1 MLSDPPAHSHSLVSP
16 PIVQS
21 FPLREPALA
30 LEAGEAIVPVGWT
43 AAVTRLLALAFLVL
57 AAEALFAVPKLTWDL
72 ATGCECRVGIVI
84 GFLIAAVA
92 LAVLWTTRHRIAAL
106 LGAVGSRLAAI
117 PRGRWL
123 ASLIVAGIAA
133 RVVWVLLF
141 PAPFTSDG
149 EAYYKLARRLS
160 QGLTFQT
167 TPKGEWVAWPPGYP
181 FLLLVHFKFL
191 GIGRL
196 AVTVANLLLFA
207 GSLLTVD
214 ALARRMSEGNEGT
227 ARLATLLLALWP
239 NLIASAGVAS
249 KEMVIVFLL
258 PATLLLYLKAVE
270 RPSRWAALSLA
281 AGLVLGYAIL
291 TQPAVQLL
299 VGVFVVFEILLRTPI
314 LRAATRLA
322 LLGLGIAIVI
332 LPWTWRN
339 YQVVGK
345 PVLVSANG
353 GSVFYRANNP
363 LANGGWI
370 PQGERSLAGYDELTA
385 DRLGYQWGT
394 EWIRENPG
402 PFLLLALKK
411 QVLFLGDDATGLY
424 EIKRGGHLGGGVYAL
439 LKLLTNAWWWGIWA
453 LALTAFLVR
462 RSGFPWEQRADVV
475 LFLLTFL
482 YFWAIDSVFE
492 SGARH
497 HLPLVGVLAVL
508 AASAG
513 TGAGGLRTK
522 PGQPLPS

>member
-1 MLSDPPAHSHSLVSP
+1 MLGT
-16 PIVQS
+16 
-21 FPLREPALA
+21 
-30 LEAGEAIVPVGWT
+30 GEASVPQGWT
-43 AAVTRLLALAFLVL
+43 AAVVRLLALAFLVL

-72 ATGCECRVGIVI
+72 ATGGEGTVGSVL
-84 GFLIAAVA
+84 GIAVAAAA
-92 LAVLWTTRHRIAAL
+92 LAVLWMARQRIATL
-106 LGAVGSRLAAI
+106 LGAAGSRLAAI

-123 ASLIVAGIAA
+123 AALIVAGIAA
-133 RVVWVLLF
+133 RVVWALLF
-141 PAPFTSDG
+141 PSPFTSDG
-149 EAYYKLARRLS
+149 ESYYKLARRLA

-181 FLLLVHFKFL
+181 FLLLVHFKIL

-214 ALARRMSEGNEGT
+214 ALARRISEGNEGNEGNEGT

-270 RPSRWAALSLA
+270 HPSRWAALSLA

-370 PQGERSLAGYDELTA
+370 P
-385 DRLGYQWGT
+385 
-394 EWIRENPG
+394 RENG
-402 PFLLLALKK
+402 RW
-411 QVLFLGDDATGLY
+411 TG
-424 EIKRGGHLGGGVYAL
+424 
-439 LKLLTNAWWWGIWA
+439 T
-453 LALTAFLVR
+453 T
-462 RSGFPWEQRADVV
+462 S
-475 LFLLTFL
+475 
-482 YFWAIDSVFE
+482 
-492 SGARH
+492 
-497 HLPLVGVLAVL
+497 
-508 AASAG
+508 
-513 TGAGGLRTK
+513 
-522 PGQPLPS
+522 

>member
-1 MLSDPPAHSHSLVSP
+1 M
-16 PIVQS
+16 
-21 FPLREPALA
+21 PL
-30 LEAGEAIVPVGWT
+30 GWT
-43 AAVTRLLALAFLVL
+43 AAVARLLVVAFLVM

-72 ATGCECRVGIVI
+72 ATGSESRVGIVLGI
-84 GFLIAAVA
+84 AIAAA
-92 LAVLWTTRHRIAAL
+92 TLAILWAARHRIAAL
-106 LGAVGSRLAAI
+106 LAAAGNRLAAI

-123 ASLIVAGIAA
+123 AALIVAGIAV

-149 EAYYKLARRLS
+149 ESYYKLARRLA
-160 QGLTFQT
+160 QGQTFR
-167 TPKGEWVAWPPGYP
+167 TPQGEWVAWPPGYP
-181 FLLLVHFKFL
+181 FLLLVHFQIL

-196 AVTVANLLLFA
+196 AVIVANLLLFA

-214 ALARRMSEGNEGT
+214 ALARRFSEGREGI
-227 ARLATLLLALWP
+227 ARLATLLFALWP
-239 NLIASAGVAS
+239 NLIASAGLAS
-249 KEMVIVFLL
+249 KEMVIIFLL

-299 VGVFVVFEILLRTPI
+299 AVVFVVFEILLRTPV
-314 LRAATRLA
+314 LRAAARLA
-322 LLGLGIAIVI
+322 LLGLGVAIVI

-339 YQVVGK
+339 YQVTGV
-345 PVLVSANG
+345 PILVSANG

-363 LANGGWI
+363 LATGGWI

-385 DRLGYQWGT
+385 DRLGYQWGK

-402 PFLLLALKK
+402 PFLRLALKK
-411 QVLFLGDDATGLY
+411 QILFLGDDAVGLY
-424 EIKRGGHLGGGVYAL
+424 EIKRGGRIGGGVYAL
-439 LKLLTNAWWWGIWA
+439 LKLLTNVWWWGIWA
-453 LALTAFLVR
+453 LALAAFLVH
-462 RSGFPWEQRADVV
+462 RSGSPWARRADVA

-497 HLPLVGVLAVL
+497 HLPLVGVLAVM
-508 AASAG
+508 AAGAAG
-513 TGAGGLRTK
+513 ARTART
-522 PGQPLPS
+522 

>member
-1 MLSDPPAHSHSLVSP
+1 MLSDPTARAQSLVSP
-16 PIVQS
+16 AASPSLLRSV
-21 FPLREPALA
+21 PLRTQA
-30 LEAGEAIVPVGWT
+30 LEAGEALVPLGWT
-43 AAVTRLLALAFLVL
+43 SALARLLALAFLVM

-72 ATGCECRVGIVI
+72 ATGSESAVGTVL
-84 GFLIAAVA
+84 GIAITAFA
-92 LAVLWTTRHRIAAL
+92 LAVLWATRHRIAAL
-106 LGAVGSRLAAI
+106 LAAAGNRLAAI

-123 ASLIVAGIAA
+123 AALIAAGIAA
-133 RVVWVLLF
+133 RVVWALLF

-149 EAYYKLARRLS
+149 EAYYKLAQRLS
-160 QGLTFQT
+160 QGLTYQT
-167 TPKGEWVAWPPGYP
+167 TKGEWVAWPPGYP
-181 FLLLVHFKFL
+181 FLLLVHFKLL
-191 GIGRL
+191 GVGRL
-196 AVTVANLLLFA
+196 AVAVANLLLFA

-214 ALARRMSEGNEGT
+214 ALARRFSEGREGT

-258 PATLLLYLKAVE
+258 PATLLLYLGAVE
-270 RPSRWAALSLA
+270 KRTIMSLA

-291 TQPAVQLL
+291 TQPALQLL
-299 VGVFVVFEILLRTPI
+299 AGIFLVFEVLLRTPV
-314 LRAATRLA
+314 LRAAARLA
-322 LLGLGIAIVI
+322 LLGLGMAVVI

-339 YQVVGK
+339 YQVTGV

-363 LANGGWI
+363 LATGGWI
-370 PQGERSLAGYDELTA
+370 LQGERSLAGYDELTA
-385 DRLGYQWGT
+385 DRLGYQWGK

-402 PFLLLALKK
+402 PFLRLALKK
-411 QVLFLGDDATGLY
+411 QILFLGDDATGLY
-424 EIKRGGHLGGGVYAL
+424 EIKRAGRIEGGVYSL

-462 RSGFPWEQRADVV
+462 RSGTGWERRADVV
-475 LFLLTFL
+475 LFLMTVL

-497 HLPLVGVLAVL
+497 HLPLVGLLAVM
-508 AASAG
+508 AG
-513 TGAGGLRTK
+513 TVSTGAGGLRTK
-522 PGQPLPS
+522 PGQSLP